1 MTAARS
7 LWLCELCVCLCPVFY
22 SRKVIGVHRRIEL
35 ADRRL
40 ARIKIINCVRIDVAK
55 QRMELW
61 SDKGQTGERERV
73 KEKGDMQSVSVSAKK
88 SRGST
93 DDLIQYLVV
102 PIHSR
107 SDVLCLINNTRA
119 VVGKQTYRNSWKLI
133 VKGIYGLWLIRWAE
147 GNGNA
152 KIK

>member
-1 MTAARS
+1 
-7 LWLCELCVCLCPVFY
+7 
-22 SRKVIGVHRRIEL
+22 
-35 ADRRL
+35 
-40 ARIKIINCVRIDVAK
+40 
-55 QRMELW
+55 ME
-61 SDKGQTGERERV
+61 
-73 KEKGDMQSVSVSAKK
+73 EKGDMQSVSVSAKK

-152 KIK
+152 TIKYLKRLSFSLSFSNNSN